1 MDEFSCITLRRDGP
15 CAVLTLNRPSR
26 KNALGRVIID
36 ELVRALNLITHATDV
51 RVLIVTGA
59 GGDFCSGMDVI
70 DMAEVDEQ
78 EGLRLIRAEA
88 KVFEILHGLS
98 QVTIS
103 AVEGYCLGGGMELA
117 LSCDILVSS
126 ERAFFGE
133 PEVKFSVLPGIVRV
147 WRHAGLNRARYMAL
161 TGGIFPAR
169 EVAQWGIISKMVP
182 VRKALRESQ
191 KVAAGII
198 QKPPEAVKTV
208 KRLFTEVMEMTF
220 HDASHIERETFL
232 HLFQNPDRRPLMTA
246 FKGRKRRRR
255 AYFRS

>member
-1 MDEFSCITLRRDGP
+1 MDEFSCIKLSRDDS

-26 KNALGRVIID
+26 KNALGRRIID
-36 ELVRALNLITHATDV
+36 ELVRALDLINHAPDV
-51 RVLIVTGA
+51 RVLIVTGQ

-70 DMAEVDEQ
+70 DMAELDEQ

-88 KVFEILHGLS
+88 KVFEMLHDLS

-126 ERAFFGE
+126 DKALFGE
-133 PEVKFSVLPGIVRV
+133 PEVNFSVLPGIVRV

-161 TGGIFPAR
+161 TGGIFPAK
-169 EVAQWGIISKMVP
+169 EVAQWGIISKMAP
-182 VRKALRESQ
+182 AGKTLPESQ
-191 KVAAGII
+191 KIAADII
-198 QKPPEAVKTV
+198 KKPPEAVKSV

-220 HDASHIERETFL
+220 HDASHVEKETFL
-232 HLFQNPDRRPLMTA
+232 HLFQDPDRRSLMSA
-246 FKGRKRRRR
+246 FKGRRGRRK
-255 AYFRS
+255 A